1 MNSFELSVTSG
12 VLILAVLLVRAVGK
26 KRLPMRTFTVLWHV
40 ALLRLF
46 LPVELP
52 SPISAASIGRKLIR
66 WWRQADLWKRTVTP
80 DAVSASSVPSIPQDP
95 VLSGSACGT
104 FLFEYGFSD
113 AYPVSGAPSAED
125 FVSSARFAPDWRL
138 IVWIAGAVCILTVFT
153 VLYVRALKR
162 FRQSLPLES
171 DFARDWLATHAP
183 RRKIEVRSSD
193 RIDSPLTYGVL
204 RPVILL
210 PSDLDLSDTK
220 RLEFVLAHELTHIRH
235 FDALTKLL
243 LAGAVSLHW
252 FNPAAWVLYCF
263 CNRDMELA
271 CDEAVVRM
279 FGADT
284 RRDYALML
292 LELVEKKNLPPLPS
306 GANGFGQ
313 VAIRERIG
321 AIMKVRRITW
331 AASLAAVI
339 AVCGITAVF
348 ATTAAQEKPEEPE
361 VPEQTEQTD
370 AGADS
375 LAAEE
380 EEQERI
386 LEEEFQAEFQTQL
399 QAQVQAELDAQLEL
413 TPEQVPEPEIPLW
426 ERYNLT
432 EEEFM
437 SEKNLRFREKLEEK
451 EARRL
456 AEEQAGMEGELAEAE
471 RLAFTAT
478 EQAPEPEI
486 PVWEKYGM
494 TEESYY
500 NDEKNQRLREKIEEK
515 AAKDEAE
522 RGTVWPLEEW
532 NAANEKWHGGL
543 QLEDKIREI
552 LLTGTESWEDRL
564 ARLDALILEFRA
576 DFRYDEGLGSASLW
590 CSDVA
595 EGEPKWEP
603 YADLRYESLQEYY
616 DAFAPYGVTC
626 EPRRGTET
634 GDPYWNGRPVTSWE
648 DILFSANG
656 SSVRRYYIAE
666 HNFTDAVS
674 VRVVYDGETVVGLE
688 VNPNR

>member
-1 MNSFELSVTSG
+1 MNIFEISVTG
-12 VLILAVLLVRAVGK
+12 TVLIFAVILFRAVGK

-46 LPVELP
+46 LPVKLP

-66 WWRQADLWKRTVTP
+66 SLAETFSRADSR
-80 DAVSASSVPSIPQDP
+80 DAADVPASPAF
-95 VLSGSACGT
+95 SG
-104 FLFEYGFSD
+104 
-113 AYPVSGAPSAED
+113 VSGGSFFYESGFADTHPISEVFHTADKIAGES
-125 FVSSARFAPDWRL
+125 VNSARFAPDWRL
-138 IVWIAGAVCILTVFT
+138 IVWIAGAILILSVFAA
-153 VLYVRALKR
+153 LYVRALGR

-171 DFARDWLATHAP
+171 DFARDWLAEHAP
-183 RRKIEVRSSD
+183 RRKIEVRRSD
-193 RIDSPLTYGVL
+193 RIGSPLTYGVL

-210 PSDLDLSDTK
+210 PSDTDLTDTK
-220 RLEFVLAHELTHIRH
+220 RFEFILAHELTHIRH
-235 FDALTKLL
+235 FDSLTKIL
-243 LAGAVSLHW
+243 LALAVSLHW
-252 FNPAAWVLYCF
+252 FNPAVWVLYRF
-263 CNRDMELA
+263 FNRDMELA

-292 LELVEKKNLPPLPS
+292 LELVKKKNLPPLPAS
-306 GANGFGQ
+306 GFGQ

-348 ATTAAQEKPEEPE
+348 ATTVAQEKPEEPEVPE

-380 EEQERI
+380 EEQ
-386 LEEEFQAEFQTQL
+386 AELFEAELHAQL
-399 QAQVQAELDAQLEL
+399 YAELDTQSEL
-413 TPEQVPEPEIPLW
+413 TPEQVPEPEVPLW

-456 AEEQAGMEGELAEAE
+456 AEERARMEAELAEAE
-471 RLAFTAT
+471 Q
-478 EQAPEPEI
+478 QAWAKQVPEPEI

-515 AAKDEAE
+515 QRFAEDAAKREAE
-522 RGTVWPLEEW
+522 QQHLLKWK
-532 NAANEKWHGGL
+532 AAVEKWDMHG
-543 QLEDKIREI
+543 QIYDRIREI
-552 LLTGTESWEDRL
+552 LLTGTENREDRL
-564 ARLDALILEFRA
+564 ADLDALILEYRG
-576 DFRYDEGLGSASLW
+576 DFEYAEGRGMCNMWLSGT
-590 CSDVA
+590 A
-595 EGEPKWEP
+595 EGEPEWKP
-603 YADLRYESLQEYY
+603 DADMHYEAQVDYY
-616 DAFAPYGVTC
+616 DQFAPFGVRFEESPTIDI
-626 EPRRGTET
+626 
-634 GDPYWNGRPVTSWE
+634 GDVFWNGRPVTSWE
-648 DILFSANG
+648 DILFSDDG
-656 SSVRRYYIAE
+656 KTVRRFYVFE
-666 HNFTDAVS
+666 DNDTDAVS
-674 VRVVYDGETVVGLE
+674 VRVVYDGDKIAGVE